1 MRPWPE
7 GRNARLVY
15 RAASAIDP
23 EGGPAVGEHQ
33 APSPVPPAGRMMAD
47 IEAIVGLGIRRPG
60 YAGDRRAEEWAARR
74 FAEIGLEQVAL
85 EPVELPMWEPASAL
99 LDIWPAGDQAAGQRF
114 TGFAL
119 PYTQGCTDLERDLLP
134 ADAPDVRDQL
144 VVEPTTF
151 IDLPQSLM
159 RDGATFAFD
168 PDGDFDTLVQTLPFG
183 PRFNSVGD
191 AAVEAGAAGYVG
203 VLTGVCWETRDYYV
217 PYDAKPRP
225 ISGLWLSRSDGMSLQ
240 RSLAAGPHRARLSV
254 DGRTTTVRSHNVIG
268 RLPGADAETVIVGS
282 HHDAPWASAVEDASG
297 MALVLA
303 QAAYW
308 AGVPAAERPHSLT
321 FLLTAGHMAGGAG
334 TRSYVD
340 RHAGELDRVVLEV
353 HLEHAA
359 AEVRGDGERLELT
372 GQPEPRWWFTSTE
385 SGLEAAV
392 AAALRAED
400 LRRSLVLKPTAF
412 GEAPTTD
419 GSAFYLAGVPIV
431 HFLTAPM
438 YLFDSADTID
448 KIHVPSLE
456 PVTRAAIRIIN
467 SLHGRTAAD
476 LRTAPPR

>member
-1 MRPWPE
+1 VRESPE
-7 GRNARLVY
+7 VGQVP
-15 RAASAIDP
+15 AAA
-23 EGGPAVGEHQ
+23 
-33 APSPVPPAGRMMAD
+33 RMMAD

-60 YAGDRRAEEWAARR
+60 YLADRQAEEWAARR
-74 FAEIGLEQVAL
+74 FAEIGLDNVSL
-85 EPVELPMWEPASAL
+85 EPVGLPMWESASAV
-99 LDIWPAGDQAAGQRF
+99 LDVWPRGDPAAGRRF

-119 PYTQGCTDLERDLLP
+119 PYTQGCAGLERDLLP
-134 ADAPDVRDQL
+134 AEAADVRDQI
-144 VVEPTTF
+144 VVEPAAF

-159 RDGATFAFD
+159 RDGATFAYD
-168 PDGDFDTLVQTLPFG
+168 PDGDFGVLIQTLPFG
-183 PRFNSVGD
+183 PHFNTVGD

-203 VLTGVCWETRDYYV
+203 ILTGVPWETRDYYV
-217 PYDAKPRP
+217 PYDAQPRP
-225 ISGLWLSRSDGMSLQ
+225 ISGLWLSRSDGVILQ
-240 RSLAAGPHRARLSV
+240 RMLAGGSRGSSPRANTAAGPHRARLSV
-254 DGRTTTVRSHNVIG
+254 DGRITAVHSHNVVG
-268 RLPGADAETVIVGS
+268 RLHGAGDETVIVGS

-308 AGVPAAERPHSLT
+308 ASVPPEQRPHNLT
-321 FLLTAGHMAGGAG
+321 FVLTAGHMAGGAG
-334 TRSYVD
+334 AREFVKQ
-340 RHAGELDRVVLEV
+340 HAGELERVVLEV

-359 AEVRGDGERLELT
+359 AEVRGDGERLERT

-385 SGLEAAV
+385 PGLEDAV
-392 AAALRAED
+392 ADALRAED
-400 LRRSLVLKPTAF
+400 LRRSLVLKPTVF

-456 PVTRAAIRIIN
+456 PVARAVIRIIN
-467 SLHGRTAAD
+467 SLHNRTAAE
-476 LRTAPPR
+476 LRAGIRPA

>member
-1 MRPWPE
+1 
-7 GRNARLVY
+7 
-15 RAASAIDP
+15 
-23 EGGPAVGEHQ
+23 VGE
-33 APSPVPPAGRMMAD
+33 SPELSQVPAAARMMAD

-60 YAGDRRAEEWAARR
+60 YGGDRQAEQWATRR
-74 FAEIGLEQVAL
+74 FAEIGLENVGL
-85 EPVELPMWEPASAL
+85 EPVQLPMWESGSAV
-99 LDIWPAGDQAAGQRF
+99 LDVWPTGDPAAGRRF

-119 PYTQGCTDLERDLLP
+119 PYTQGCTGLERDLIP
-134 ADAPDVRDQL
+134 ADAGDVRHQI
-144 VVEPTTF
+144 VVEPVTF

-183 PRFNSVGD
+183 PRFNTVGD

-203 VLTGVCWETRDYYV
+203 VLTGLPFETRDYYV
-217 PYDAKPRP
+217 PYDAQPRP
-225 ISGLWLSRSDGMSLQ
+225 ISGLWLSRSDGIILQ
-240 RSLAAGPHRARLSV
+240 RMLARGSGGPHRARLSV
-254 DGRTTTVRSHNVIG
+254 DCRTEAVRSHNVVG
-268 RLPGADAETVIVGS
+268 RLRGPGDETVIVGS

-308 AGVPAAERPHSLT
+308 ASVPAAQRPHNLT
-321 FLLTAGHMAGGAG
+321 FVLTAGHMAGGAG
-334 TRSYVD
+334 ARAFVK
-340 RHAGELDRVVLEV
+340 RHAAELDRVVLEV

-359 AEVRGDGERLELT
+359 AEVRGDGVRLKRT
-372 GQPEPRWWFTSTE
+372 GQPEPRWWFTSTAP
-385 SGLEAAV
+385 GLEAAV
-392 AAALRAED
+392 ADAVRAED
-400 LRRSLVLKPTAF
+400 LRRSLVLKPTVF

-456 PVTRAAIRIIN
+456 PVTRAVIRIID
-467 SLHGRTAAD
+467 SLRNRTAAD
-476 LRTAPPR
+476 LRAAVRQV